1 MRLDFTPYRL
11 YEMYKKKLPKP
22 AEEPIAEEEDESVKK
37 EKRNK
42 VKNFM
47 EKASE
52 FILEQAELRE

>member
-1 MRLDFTPYRL
+1 
-11 YEMYKKKLPKP
+11 MYKKKLTKP
-22 AEEPIAEEEDESVKK
+22 TEEPIAEEEDESVKK